1 MKLVDGFKMGAM
13 STYAGSSA
21 KGRGKVALY
30 NSVSVSKSLTMPSLH
45 PQAMMLPPQLMDD
58 APVTCMTVYDE

>member
-30 NSVSVSKSLTMPSLH
+30 NSVSVSKSLTIPSLH
-45 PQAMMLPPQLMDD
+45 PHAMMLPRQLMDD
-58 APVTCMTVYDE
+58 APVTCTTV